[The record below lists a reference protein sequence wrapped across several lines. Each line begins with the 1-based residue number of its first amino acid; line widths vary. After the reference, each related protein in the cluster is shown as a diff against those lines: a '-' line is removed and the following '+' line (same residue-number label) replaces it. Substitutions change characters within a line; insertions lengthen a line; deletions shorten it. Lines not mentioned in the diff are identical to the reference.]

1 MDDQSALIQDYEITI
16 DSMRREISVLKEK
29 LSEPVPSTAAQEE
42 YDRCEELIEI
52 HRQDIEGH
60 TADIA
65 EEKRKE
71 RKLKAEEEWVKL
83 NTPE

>member
-16 DSMRREISVLKEK
+16 DSMRREIQTLRDK
-29 LSEPVPSTAAQEE
+29 LEEPIPVSISQEE

-52 HRQDIEGH
+52 NRQEIEGN

-65 EEKRKE
+65 EEKRKH
-71 RKLKAEEEWVKL
+71 RLLKAEEEWIKS
-83 NTPE
+83 NSPE

>member
-16 DSMRREISVLKEK
+16 DSMRREISVLREK
-29 LSEPVPSTAAQEE
+29 LEEPTPPSAAQEE

-52 HRQDIEGH
+52 NRQDIEGN

-71 RKLKAEEEWVKL
+71 RAMKAEEEWIKS
-83 NTPE
+83 NSPE

>member
-16 DSMRREISVLKEK
+16 DSMRREIQTLQEK
-29 LSEPVPSTAAQEE
+29 LEEPIPTSAAQEE

-52 HRQDIEGH
+52 NRQEIEGN

-65 EEKRKE
+65 EEKRKL
-71 RKLKAEEEWVKL
+71 RCLKAEEEWIKA
-83 NTPE
+83 NSPE

>member
-16 DSMRREISVLKEK
+16 DSMHREISTLREK
-29 LSEPVPSTAAQEE
+29 LEEPSPVSAAQEE

-52 HRQDIEGH
+52 NRQEIEGN

-65 EEKRKE
+65 EEKRKQ
-71 RKLKAEEEWVKL
+71 RVLKAEEEWIKT
-83 NTPE
+83 NSPE

>member
-29 LSEPVPSTAAQEE
+29 LCEPAPLTPSQED

-71 RKLKAEEEWVKL
+71 RKLKSELEWLKS